1 MAKYP
6 TAVIPFSGLSPAAC
20 AALAAAIDDAIEAFR
35 KWQLPTGP
43 NTRLL
48 NARRRLLKVA
58 NEGSYGT
65 TAVELYDTAKAI
77 LVANDFYGISRTMQD
92 ERAAPIAEEL
102 RVALR
107 GPLSEIETKNNTAFD
122 IQSQFWF
129 GTVLAYSGLHP
140 GVPDSKETRPDF
152 VISVDTLQCGVE
164 IKRPKSPS
172 SASAALSSA
181 ASQVHEYGKPGVI
194 VLDLTQCVGADQLIL
209 HQGAPSARQLV
220 KRRFF
225 PLVSQL
231 ADQVSDYSRS
241 DKFKR
246 VLILQTYARFFNWTL
261 GGERDVDMGFFFKS
275 IPFPDA
281 CRGLV
286 TDQSERIQTRIAR
299 GFERLSGNPLSLR
312 RTRK

>member
-129 GTVLAYSGLHP
+129 GTVLAYSGRASFQKARPLFFSRLATHLTEHYQP
-140 GVPDSKETRPDF
+140 LCDFSGRPLTFYANAPFSAKHDQVEVWSETQARRSRRKSMRRCARCF
-152 VISVDTLQCGVE
+152 VIIC
-164 IKRPKSPS
+164 
-172 SASAALSSA
+172 AS
-181 ASQVHEYGKPGVI
+181 
-194 VLDLTQCVGADQLIL
+194 
-209 HQGAPSARQLV
+209 
-220 KRRFF
+220 
-225 PLVSQL
+225 
-231 ADQVSDYSRS
+231 
-241 DKFKR
+241 
-246 VLILQTYARFFNWTL
+246 
-261 GGERDVDMGFFFKS
+261 
-275 IPFPDA
+275 
-281 CRGLV
+281 
-286 TDQSERIQTRIAR
+286 
-299 GFERLSGNPLSLR
+299 
-312 RTRK
+312 